1 MKLMIDTNI
10 IIDVLTE
17 REPFFEGSKNVLKLC
32 EQKAVS
38 GFITASTVTDIFY
51 LVRRHTH
58 DVNAAYS
65 CLGYLLNIVK
75 ILPVT
80 NDNIISAYLIKA
92 KDFEDCL
99 LAECAK
105 SNGCGGIVTRNKKDF
120 EDFGVRLLSPEE
132 AVQLFDNR

>member
-17 REPFFEGSKNVLKLC
+17 RESFFEESKSVLKLC
-32 EQKAVS
+32 EEKTIL

-80 NDNIISAYLIKA
+80 NDNIVSAYLVKA

-120 EDFGVRLLSPEE
+120 SEFGVQLFSPSE
-132 AVQLFDNR
+132 AVQLYSK